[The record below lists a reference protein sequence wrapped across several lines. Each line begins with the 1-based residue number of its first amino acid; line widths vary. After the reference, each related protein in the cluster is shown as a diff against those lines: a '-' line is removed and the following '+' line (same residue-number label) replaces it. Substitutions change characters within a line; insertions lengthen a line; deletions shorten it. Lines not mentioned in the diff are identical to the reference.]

1 MIHKIVFAA
10 RNLTSNAGLFLLL
23 ENAKANG
30 IFDLINTGLVFDH
43 PSTNKIKMN
52 HIKTMLCGH
61 FIGIDRLERIKLL
74 QGDPLV
80 EAFGISVKEPETVS
94 RFLGN
99 FNFKTTQMMLEEC
112 YATRH
117 QFQSFQKVACQKQ
130 VKIHHH
136 RY

>member
-1 MIHKIVFAA
+1 MIHNIVFAA

-30 IFDLINTGLVFDH
+30 IFDLINNGLIFDH
-43 PSTNKIKMN
+43 QSTNKIKMN

-99 FNFKTTQMMLEEC
+99 FNFKTTQMILEEC

-117 QFQSFQKVACQKQ
+117 KFQGFQKVACQKQ

>member
-1 MIHKIVFAA
+1 VIRKIVFAA

-43 PSTNKIKMN
+43 PSANKIKMN

-61 FIGIDRLERIKLL
+61 FIWIDRLERIKLM

-80 EAFGISVKEPETVS
+80 EAFGISVKVKWL
-94 RFLGN
+94 R
-99 FNFKTTQMMLEEC
+99 KTGHENG
-112 YATRH
+112 
-117 QFQSFQKVACQKQ
+117 QK
-130 VKIHHH
+130 
-136 RY
+136 

>member
-1 MIHKIVFAA
+1 VIHKIVFAA

-43 PSTNKIKMN
+43 HTLTNKIKMN

-61 FIGIDRLERIKLL
+61 FIGIDRLERIKLM

-99 FNFKTTQMMLEEC
+99 FNFKTTHMM
-112 YATRH
+112 RDIN
-117 QFQSFQKVACQKQ
+117 FKVFKKLLAKSRL
-130 VKIHHH
+130 KIHHH